1 MKFKNFDIEDVFGP
15 NDLEQAYINANGFF
29 ANDLEDLDRLH

>member
-15 NDLEQAYINANGFF
+15 NDSEQAKAYIGKKATSGTYLN
-29 ANDLEDLDRLH
+29 

>member
-15 NDLEQAYINANGFF
+15 NDLEQAYINADGFF
-29 ANDLEDLDRLH
+29 CK